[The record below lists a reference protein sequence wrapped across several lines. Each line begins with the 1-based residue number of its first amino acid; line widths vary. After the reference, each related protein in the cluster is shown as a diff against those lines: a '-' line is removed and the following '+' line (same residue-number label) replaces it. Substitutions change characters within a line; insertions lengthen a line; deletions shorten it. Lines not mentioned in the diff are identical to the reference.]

1 MGNFGVI
8 RMVAKELAGANTLSG
23 KRRLVKLND
32 VTEISD
38 FYPTKLKILTVSL
51 TRQSKKRL
59 NINQKMIQ
67 IVVMNQISSL
77 TVLIKYETKEKHIS
91 N

>member
-1 MGNFGVI
+1 
-8 RMVAKELAGANTLSG
+8 MVPKEFVGANTLSG
-23 KRRLVKLND
+23 KRRRVKLND

-67 IVVMNQISSL
+67 KIVMNQISSS
-77 TVLIKYETKEKHIS
+77 TVLVKYETKETHIS